1 VDTLGFD
8 IGGTTPSRNH
18 VMAVYYHEDS
28 VAPEVPEWLIPL
40 LLVET
45 HSGFGYHCDFGER
58 KYVELA

>member
-1 VDTLGFD
+1 
-8 IGGTTPSRNH
+8 
-18 VMAVYYHEDS
+18 MAVYYHEDS